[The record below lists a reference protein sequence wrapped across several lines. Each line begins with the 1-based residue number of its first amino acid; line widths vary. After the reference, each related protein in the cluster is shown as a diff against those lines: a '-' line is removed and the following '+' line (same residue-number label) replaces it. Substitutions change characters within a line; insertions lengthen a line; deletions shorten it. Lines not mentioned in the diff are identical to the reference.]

1 MKRIRFSVFAFAVL
15 FLPGCATILT
25 GTKDTISFNSTPQG
39 AIIYKDGVELCKT
52 PCSVRMKRSINDTD
66 LELRL
71 DGYETRVLTLDK
83 EFNVVSIINLGFLL
97 GWAIDAIS
105 GSVMKYDRKV
115 YDITL
120 RQEKR
125 VSELRPVRIDID
137 TRKKAVDVYVN
148 ASELSQ

>member
-1 MKRIRFSVFAFAVL
+1 MKHVRYTFIAFSAF
-15 FLPGCATILT
+15 FLTGCATILT

-66 LELRL
+66 LEFRL

-148 ASELSQ
+148 ASELPQ

>member
-1 MKRIRFSVFAFAVL
+1 MKHVRYSFIAFSAF
-15 FLPGCATILT
+15 FLSSCATILT

-52 PCSVRMKRSINDTD
+52 PCSVRMKRSINETD
-66 LELRL
+66 LEFRL
-71 DGYETRVLTLDK
+71 DGYETRVLTLDR

-97 GWAIDAIS
+97 GWAIDVVS

-148 ASELSQ
+148 ASELPQ